1 MTSGIEF
8 NKSYTSSYI
17 IMPLNKNN
25 GKMTVQ
31 STDKEA
37 ESRINLKNSMTNF
50 DELKQVD
57 ADRNGIISLDELK
70 NYKNK
75 TEFMENLERAMEKFN
90 ANPNNDYTKNLFE
103 EWV

>member
-1 MTSGIEF
+1 
-8 NKSYTSSYI
+8 
-17 IMPLNKNN
+17 MPLNKNN

-37 ESRINLKNSMTNF
+37 ESRINLKDSMTNF

-57 ADRNGIISLDELK
+57 ADRNGFISLDELK